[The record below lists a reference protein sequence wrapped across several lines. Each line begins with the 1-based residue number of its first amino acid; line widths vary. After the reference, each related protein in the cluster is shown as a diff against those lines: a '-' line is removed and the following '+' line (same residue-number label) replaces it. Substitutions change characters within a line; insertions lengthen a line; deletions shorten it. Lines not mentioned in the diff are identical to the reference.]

1 MRGAKVIMA
10 CRDMTKCESVRKEI
24 VIESSNKY
32 IYCRKCDLASMES
45 IKQFAKRFNEGNSY
59 LSDLQNFS
67 IDIDWLVEESRLDIL
82 INNAGVMRCPKSLT
96 SEGIEMQLG
105 VNHMGHFLL
114 TYLLLDKIK
123 VSFMLAVILSRI
135 TNLVLGYIWLW
146 DFFLIIT

>member
-1 MRGAKVIMA
+1 M
-10 CRDMTKCESVRKEI
+10 
-24 VIESSNKY
+24 
-32 IYCRKCDLASMES
+32 
-45 IKQFAKRFNEGNSY
+45 
-59 LSDLQNFS
+59 
-67 IDIDWLVEESRLDIL
+67 DIL

-135 TNLVLGYIWLW
+135 TNLALGYI
-146 DFFLIIT
+146 